1 MKFLFDQSA
10 DFRLI
15 PHLRQLGHDVQAV
28 SRNYPPGLP
37 DEDVLK
43 IARKEQRIL
52 IVADRDFGELIF
64 HQGLAHAGV
73 IFFRLPGAK
82 LQTKIE
88 QLNTVL
94 AEHTDDLALGEF
106 LVVTPRADSH
116 CRSSA
121 CLEPFLEA
129 RGPSQIRIH
138 V

>member
-10 DFRLI
+10 DYRLI
-15 PHLRQLGHDVQAV
+15 PHLRKLGHDVAAV

-43 IARKEQRIL
+43 IAQKEQRIL

-73 IFFRLPGAK
+73 IFFRLPGTT

-88 QLNTVL
+88 HLNTVL
-94 AEHTDDLALGEF
+94 TKHSDDLMI
-106 LVVTPRADSH
+106 
-116 CRSSA
+116 SSA
-121 CLEPFLEA
+121 ASL
-129 RGPSQIRIH
+129 SW
-138 V
+138 

>member
-15 PHLRQLGHDVQAV
+15 PHLRQVGHDVQV
-28 SRNYPPGLP
+28 ISRNYPPGLP
-37 DEDVLK
+37 DEDVLE
-43 IARKEQRIL
+43 IARQERRIL

-82 LQTKIE
+82 LQTKIN

-94 AEHTDDLALGEF
+94 AQHSDNLKRGEF
-106 LVVTPRADSH
+106 LVVTP
-116 CRSSA
+116 
-121 CLEPFLEA
+121 
-129 RGPSQIRIH
+129 GQIRI
-138 V
+138 VGRYTYLPRFFKYFLTS